1 MARPKKQRIIEV
13 KPKSS
18 VFRPDEIELKD
29 LEVLELGLDE
39 LEALR
44 LTNLESL
51 SQEETAEKMGISRQ
65 LVGLLLSNAK
75 KKITDALINSKAL
88 KISSNNSHHLK

>member
-13 KPKSS
+13 KPKSN
-18 VFRPDEIELKD
+18 VFRPDEIMLED
-29 LEVLELGLDE
+29 LEILEIELDE

-44 LTNLESL
+44 LTNLENL
-51 SQEETAEKMGISRQ
+51 SQEETAGRMGISRQ
-65 LVGLLLSNAK
+65 LVGLLLSKAR

-88 KISSNNSHHLK
+88 KISSNNSTP